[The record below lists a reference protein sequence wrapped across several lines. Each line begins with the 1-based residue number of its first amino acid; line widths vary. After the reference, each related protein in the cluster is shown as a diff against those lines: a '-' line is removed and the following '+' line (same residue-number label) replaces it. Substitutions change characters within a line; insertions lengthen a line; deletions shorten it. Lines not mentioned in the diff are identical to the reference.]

1 MQFNIYIKLCLFILN
16 KFYSYFNVLYKNI
29 IFFLKWV
36 SCITLFITIIIS
48 LIITTLFCLPSYY
61 FYTYFTEITN
71 ENLETFFTNYNNLS
85 KKTLEKYGSNKI
97 TKAFCIKQTIPLY
110 SHYALSFFSFNK
122 WNKKNNIYYHY
133 SIVFETVD
141 KNGVIRYIRVEKTP
155 SIRISSNFEMT
166 DADIIIPIKLKKKKS
181 FTIQSIIDKTR
192 QKMGDN
198 KFFNLSVKNNC
209 QLLIINMISII
220 HADKNTSL
228 KKNQLLEYSFSD
240 LSFYI
245 MNWCAFLS
253 SFYLNPI

>member
-1 MQFNIYIKLCLFILN
+1 
-16 KFYSYFNVLYKNI
+16 
-29 IFFLKWV
+29 
-36 SCITLFITIIIS
+36 
-48 LIITTLFCLPSYY
+48 
-61 FYTYFTEITN
+61 
-71 ENLETFFTNYNNLS
+71 
-85 KKTLEKYGSNKI
+85 
-97 TKAFCIKQTIPLY
+97 
-110 SHYALSFFSFNK
+110 
-122 WNKKNNIYYHY
+122 
-133 SIVFETVD
+133 
-141 KNGVIRYIRVEKTP
+141 
-155 SIRISSNFEMT
+155 MT

-181 FTIQSIIDKTR
+181 FTIKSIIDKKR
-192 QKMGDN
+192 KKMGDN

>member
-1 MQFNIYIKLCLFILN
+1 MQFNIYIKLYLFILN
-16 KFYSYFNVLYKNI
+16 KIYSYFNVIHQNI
-29 IFFLKWV
+29 ISFLKWG
-36 SCITLFITIIIS
+36 SSISFFITLMIS
-48 LIITTLFCLPSYY
+48 LIITTLFFLPSYY
-61 FYTYFTEITN
+61 FYTYFTAITS
-71 ENLETFFTNYNNLS
+71 ENFINYNNLS

-97 TKAFCIKQTIPLY
+97 TKAFFIKQPIPNY
-110 SHYALSFFSFNK
+110 THYFLSFFSFNK

-133 SIVFETVD
+133 SIVFQTVD
-141 KNGVIRYIRVEKTP
+141 KNGVIRYIRVEKIP
-155 SIRISSNFEMT
+155 SIRISPNFEMT

-228 KKNQLLEYSFSD
+228 KKNQLLEYPFSD

-245 MNWCAFLS
+245 MNWCVFLS